1 MGRSILRTLIVV
13 RSLKM
18 GGMERVA
25 VNLADAFAES
35 GHESHLMVY
44 RKRDQG
50 LVPQHPDVRV
60 HVFSLRWWQRLT
72 GIGLLVELISRLL
85 LNPLIRRSQFMW
97 TGFLGGY
104 LLRAWIW
111 CFERKYGRLDRIIF
125 RGIGTFELVWSYRD
139 ERARFV
145 LENNLL
151 LDDTL
156 WRQWLFAKCLF
167 PGKHLVGVSHGV
179 ADNAREGQ
187 RRWGFQPASLSV
199 IVNPCPVAAIRYQMH
214 ESQPAIPQVPYI
226 VNVAR
231 LVPQKDHALLLRA
244 YARANPAEHLV
255 IVGDGPLRES
265 LEQLAASLCIA
276 DKVHF
281 VGLQKNPYP
290 WMQQARL
297 FVLSS
302 RKEGMGIVLTE
313 SLACGTPVI
322 SVDCGGIREVLK
334 GELESAISPRDEES
348 LAEKIQGA
356 LVGPKPA
363 VDDAWLEDFLPQKVV
378 ERFLK

>member
-1 MGRSILRTLIVV
+1 
-13 RSLKM
+13 M

-25 VNLADAFAES
+25 VNLADAFAEA

-50 LVPQHPDVRV
+50 LAPQHPDVRV

-72 GIGLLVELISRLL
+72 GIGLLVEFISRLL

-104 LLRAWIW
+104 LLRAWIG

-145 LENNLL
+145 LENDLL
-151 LDDTL
+151 LDDTP
-156 WRQWLFAKCLF
+156 WRQRLFAKCLF
-167 PGKHLVGVSHGV
+167 PGKHLVAVSHGV
-179 ADNAREGQ
+179 ADNVREGQ
-187 RRWGFQPASLSV
+187 RRWGFEPASLNV
-199 IVNPCPVAAIRYQMH
+199 IVNPCPVAAIRRQMH
-214 ESQPAIPQVPYI
+214 EPQPAIPQVPYI

-244 YARANPAEHLV
+244 YARANPTEHLV

-265 LEQLAASLCIA
+265 LEQLAASLGIT

-290 WMQQARL
+290 WMRQARL

-302 RKEGMGIVLTE
+302 LKEGMGIVLTE

-334 GELESAISPRDEES
+334 GELENAIARRDEES
-348 LAEKIQGA
+348 LAEKIQEK
-356 LVGPKPA
+356 LVGPKPT
-363 VDDAWLEDFLPQKVV
+363 VDDAWLQDFLPQRVV
-378 ERFLK
+378 GRFLEN